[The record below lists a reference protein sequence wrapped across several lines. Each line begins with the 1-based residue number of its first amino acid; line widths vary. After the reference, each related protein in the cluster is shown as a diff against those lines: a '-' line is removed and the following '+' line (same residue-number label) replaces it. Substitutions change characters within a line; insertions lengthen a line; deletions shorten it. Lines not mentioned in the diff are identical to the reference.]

1 MVFFLQALV
10 LENFASVRVSVILLL
25 QERTPSV
32 GVFDQWLSPHVDLP
46 DHVNG
51 CQFPPLG
58 TLLPGLHSACCQFPF
73 LPTSLGPS
81 FSPCSLPVLLSVV
94 FLLMSILN
102 GEVFPIVVFM

>member
-1 MVFFLQALV
+1 M
-10 LENFASVRVSVILLL
+10 LENFASAPVSLILLL

-32 GVFDQWLSPHVDLP
+32 GVFDQWLSPHVGLP

-73 LPTSLGPS
+73 LPTSLGS
-81 FSPCSLPVLLSVV
+81 FAFSLLSPGFSVSSLFV
-94 FLLMSILN
+94 DVHS
-102 GEVFPIVVFM
+102 ERERWYPVVVFM